1 MPPGVALTTS
11 AAHSPTFH
19 CLPFLLPPMQLILA
33 DEDMAIDVGSI
44 MVSGAL
50 RAGGPDCRLASRITF
65 TFHPQPGVDV
75 YNMVCVTCRSVG
87 VHFAL
92 VAIHRP
98 PIACTCMHVQPAS
111 APHCLTLT
119 AASTL
124 FHLLARSTGHLGAE
138 GRRAGP
144 ARQAVHPNL
153 DPPGSGAYSARAC
166 AFVVG
171 LGWATPPLSAFLVQP
186 LHSPDHAT
194 HCAPLLPS
202 LRRPP
207 MRARPRCSCRTQ
219 CAAGGR
225 GSRWWSQPPSGRTSR
240 SIERA
245 DGIGVGAA
253 LEVACECHATAA
265 HAAQRPIQPVRRS
278 SNKARLL

>member
-75 YNMVCVTCRSVG
+75 YNMVCVKCRSVG

-153 DPPGSGAYSARAC
+153 DPPGSGASICLCMKPIAWQR
-166 AFVVG
+166 
-171 LGWATPPLSAFLVQP
+171 LETPGYQRMRTAGKP
-186 LHSPDHAT
+186 
-194 HCAPLLPS
+194 
-202 LRRPP
+202 RRP
-207 MRARPRCSCRTQ
+207 
-219 CAAGGR
+219 
-225 GSRWWSQPPSGRTSR
+225 
-240 SIERA
+240 
-245 DGIGVGAA
+245 
-253 LEVACECHATAA
+253 
-265 HAAQRPIQPVRRS
+265 
-278 SNKARLL
+278 